1 MDIEMMQVIKRA
13 REQHDACTGAAV
25 ANAMKLSRSYVFTRL
40 SILKAK
46 GLVTWTAMPGSLR
59 VVATPAV
66 DTAEL
71 TDGPTD
77 DWPTIERDPVLEPR
91 PASAEPT
98 PPATVKW
105 HDPTQNLGPTKDIA
119 RKRGRPSH
127 KSSDSPVKNLS
138 SDGTSSGT

>member
-1 MDIEMMQVIKRA
+1 MDIEIMQVIERA
-13 REQHDACTGAAV
+13 RDQHDACTGAAV

-59 VVATPAV
+59 VVAAPATNAAEVTTPPV
-66 DTAEL
+66 DV
-71 TDGPTD
+71 
-77 DWPTIERDPVLEPR
+77 WPVIESDPVLEPSHVPTE
-91 PASAEPT
+91 PAAPT
-98 PPATVKW
+98 TVKW
-105 HDPTQNLGPTKDIA
+105 HDPTNNLGPTEGVA